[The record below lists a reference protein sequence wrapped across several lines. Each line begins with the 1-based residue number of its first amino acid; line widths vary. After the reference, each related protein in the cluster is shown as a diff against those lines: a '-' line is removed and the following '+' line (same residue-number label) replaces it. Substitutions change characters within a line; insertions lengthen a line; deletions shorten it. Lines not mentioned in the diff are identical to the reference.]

1 MPHMEPLDNP
11 TQAEFEAIL
20 APLDSFS
27 RASGFVWKP
36 EGLILVLRD
45 DAGQIVGG
53 AMGETNWGWLHV
65 RILAVAEELRGQGWG
80 SQLML
85 EMERRAVSRGCHH
98 AWVDTF
104 SFQARPFYEGLGYK
118 VFGTL
123 PDYPIGESRFFLSKT
138 LSVADDSS
146 DFIGKEKRS

>member
-11 TQAEFEAIL
+11 TQAEFDAIL
-20 APLDSFS
+20 APLDSSS
-27 RASGFVWKP
+27 RASGFVWRP
-36 EGLILVLRD
+36 EVLTLVVRD

-65 RILAVAEELRGQGWG
+65 RILAFAEELRGQRWG
-80 SQLML
+80 SRLML
-85 EMERRAVSRGCHH
+85 EMERRAVARGCHH

-123 PDYPIGESRFFLSKT
+123 PDYPVGESRFFLSKA
-138 LSVADDSS
+138 LVGDADGSEGRDQ
-146 DFIGKEKRS
+146 GPMW